1 MTMFGPPGPGQQRT
15 NLLNVFRFT
24 VSTKGAFPVLARKVL
39 KRFRDGRGRY
49 SVDKNSAW
57 IREHGRPSADYAK
70 ERDPVLWDEAL
81 EFGTQLKAR
90 ADPIIASL
98 PFEISGGGDYEFL
111 YWLTRKLK
119 PDVVVETGVAA
130 GWSAQAFLAGMEK
143 NGSGHLYSSDYP
155 LFRVADPERYIGIL
169 VDPAL
174 KHRWTL
180 YTIGDERALPE
191 IAGKVSEIGIFHY
204 DSDKSVSGRDF
215 AVKTIEPKLK
225 GPLIMDDIKDN
236 SWFREFVEERQLDF
250 DILGRAGMVTLV
262 GEAL

>member
-1 MTMFGPPGPGQQRT
+1 MTIFGRPGPGEQRT
-15 NLLNVFRFT
+15 NLLNVARFT
-24 VSTKGAFPVLARKVL
+24 VSTRGAFPTLARKML

-49 SVDKNSAW
+49 SIEQNLDW
-57 IREHGRPSADYAK
+57 ISKHSRPSADYAK
-70 ERDPVLWDEAL
+70 ERDPALWDEAV
-81 EFGTQLKAR
+81 EFGAQLKAR

-98 PFEISGGGDYEFL
+98 PFDIGGGGDHEFL

-119 PDVVVETGVAA
+119 PAVVVETGVAA
-130 GWSAQAFLAGMEK
+130 GWSAQAFLTAMEK

-180 YTIGDERALPE
+180 HTVGDERALPE
-191 IAGKVSEIGIFHY
+191 IARKVSEIGIVHY
-204 DSDKSVSGRDF
+204 DSDKSVSGREF
-215 AVKTIEPKLK
+215 AVKTLGPKLK

-236 SWFREFVEERQLDF
+236 SWFREFVEDRRLPF
-250 DILGRAGMVTLV
+250 DILGRAGMVTL
-262 GEAL
+262 